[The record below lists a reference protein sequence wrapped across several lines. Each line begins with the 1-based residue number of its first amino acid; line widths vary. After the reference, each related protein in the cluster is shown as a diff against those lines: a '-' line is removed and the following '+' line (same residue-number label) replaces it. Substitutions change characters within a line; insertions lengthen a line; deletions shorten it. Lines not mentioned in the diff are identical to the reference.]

1 MTATPDARAEATSS
15 VALAVNRFGL
25 GMRPDEQLPTDP
37 KAWLLA
43 QFERHEARPAA
54 WAGEPSAAAL
64 LTDYLDTL
72 RAARGNDEPGV
83 RMRLRKQAQQRY
95 RDAVNARV
103 DSALTTAAPFGERLV
118 HFWSNHF
125 AVSVDKNPLALVAG
139 AFELEAIRPHV
150 FGRFEDMLLAVE
162 RHPAMLLFLD
172 QARSVGPDSLLAQR
186 DAMRRPDRKRGLNEN
201 LAREILELHTL
212 GVRTGYSQAD
222 VIEFARALT
231 GWSLGGARRVPGET
245 AASGEFAFRPALH
258 EPGVRTVLGRRYAQ
272 TGEAQARAILHD
284 LALAPATATH
294 LATKLARHF
303 VADAPPPALVQR
315 LADAYTASGGDLP
328 ALYRALIDAPE
339 TWHAAQPK
347 FKTPW
352 EWSVSLLRGLSR
364 REPPPQA
371 AALLAQLGQPVWR
384 PGSPAG
390 FDDTTDAWAAPDSLM
405 RRVEVAQRL
414 ATRVDAGLDAR
425 TLGPRL
431 LPAGLSENT
440 ARSIARA
447 ESAST
452 ALALLLVS
460 PEFLRR

>member
-1 MTATPDARAEATSS
+1 MTATPAARDQAI
-15 VALAVNRFGL
+15 ALNRFGL
-25 GMRPDEQLPTDP
+25 GLRPDEPLPADP
-37 KAWLLA
+37 KAWLLQ

-54 WAGEPSAAAL
+54 WAAEPAAPAL
-64 LTDYLDTL
+64 LARYLDTL
-72 RAARGNDEPGV
+72 RAARRDGEPAA
-83 RMRLRKQAQQRY
+83 RARLREQARERY
-95 RDAVNARV
+95 RDAVNARLT
-103 DSALTTAAPFGERLV
+103 SALVTPSPFGERLV

-172 QARSVGPDSLLAQR
+172 QVRSIGPDSRLAQR
-186 DAMRRPDRKRGLNEN
+186 DAMRRPDRPRGLNEN

-212 GVRTGYSQAD
+212 GVRSGYAQAD

-231 GWSLGGARRVPGET
+231 GWSLGGAR
-245 AASGEFAFRPALH
+245 SGEPGGAFAFRPALH
-258 EPGVRTVLGRRYAQ
+258 EPGARTVLGRRYTQ

-303 VADAPPPALVQR
+303 VADAPPPQLVQR
-315 LADAYTASGGDLP
+315 LADAYSASGGDLP
-328 ALYRALIDAPE
+328 TLYRALIDAPE
-339 TWHAAQPK
+339 AWHARQPK

-352 EWSVSLLRGLSR
+352 EWTVSLARGLGWR
-364 REPPPQA
+364 QAPPRPPA
-371 AALLAQLGQPVWR
+371 AGLLAQLGQAVWR

-390 FDDTTDAWAAPDSLM
+390 FDDTADAWAAPDSLM
-405 RRVEVAQRL
+405 RRVEIAQRL
-414 ATRVDAGLDAR
+414 AGRAGATFDAR

-440 ARSIARA
+440 ERSIARA
-447 ESAST
+447 DSASS